1 MRQTH
6 AADGTRL
13 AYRLFGPR
21 EGTPVALLD
30 GISCDG
36 FIFRDLE
43 PWLAGRARVLH
54 VHYRGHGRS
63 GLPRDPEAC
72 TLPYL
77 AKDLAELLE
86 RSGLGP
92 AVLIAHSMGVQVAL
106 ETALRHPERVG
117 GLVLMCG
124 AHGRVLDTFKH
135 TDLGRRLLPWLDRTA
150 RGGWREPLARAVRA
164 LLPTRMTY
172 AFAAWSEVKGDR
184 LGQKDLM
191 PYLEHFARMPLDL
204 FTRTLTDAAE
214 RTSEAWLARIRVP
227 TLVLAAED
235 DGFTPVHLSRAV
247 AAALPDARLEVVAG
261 ASHTGPLERPDAFRA
276 CVAAFLDDTALATPT
291 AAPQPASL
299 AERWRAA
306 QRVTAPL

>member
-21 EGTPVALLD
+21 EAPPVALLD

-36 FIFRDLE
+36 FIFRDLD
-43 PWLAGRARVLH
+43 PWLAERARVLH
-54 VHYRGHGRS
+54 LHYRGHGRS

-72 TLPYL
+72 TLPDL
-77 AKDLAELLE
+77 AGDVAELLD
-86 RSGLGP
+86 RSRLGP
-92 AVLIAHSMGVQVAL
+92 AVLIGHSMGVQVAL
-106 ETALRHPERVG
+106 EAALRHPERVR

-135 TDLGRRLLPWLDRTA
+135 TDLGRRVLPWLERTA

-164 LLPTRMTY
+164 LLPTRMSY
-172 AFAAWSEVKGDR
+172 ALAAWSEVKGDR
-184 LGQKDLM
+184 LSEDDLM

-204 FTRTLTDAAE
+204 FSKVLTDAAE
-214 RTSEAWLARIRVP
+214 RTSEAWLGRVSQP
-227 TLVLAAED
+227 TLILAGED
-235 DGFTPVHLSRAV
+235 DGFTPVHLSRAL
-247 AAALPDARLEVVAG
+247 AAALPDARLEVVPG

-276 CVAAFLDDTALATPT
+276 AIAAFLDGLSAEPSGPSTPR
-291 AAPQPASL
+291 PPL
-299 AERWRAA
+299 AETWRAN
-306 QRVTAPL
+306 RLR